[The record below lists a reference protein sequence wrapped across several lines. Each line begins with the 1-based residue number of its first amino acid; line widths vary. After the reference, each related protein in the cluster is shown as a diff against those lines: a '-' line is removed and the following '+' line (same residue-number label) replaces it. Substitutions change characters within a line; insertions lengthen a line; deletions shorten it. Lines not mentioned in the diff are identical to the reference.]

1 MPACLGQLTDMPLP
15 SPFQFILIALATFRL
30 THFIVFDRLGYLVRS
45 PFVDEAGNPRY
56 RRGLLHTIGEG
67 ITCFWCCGVWVSALL
82 YLGFWQFPVVMRP
95 LIALLAVAGVQSA
108 IHSWVQRNREGR

>member
-1 MPACLGQLTDMPLP
+1 MPLP
-15 SPFQFILIALATFRL
+15 TPFQFLLIALAAFRL
-30 THFIVFDRLGYLVRS
+30 THFIVFDRLGYIVRS

-56 RRGLLHTIGEG
+56 RRGPMHTIAEG

-82 YLGFWQFPVVMRP
+82 YLGFWQFPALMRP